1 MEQVGQQRLPSDHR
15 NVSFAL
21 KVAGWLVPDVRR
33 HLFLL
38 LWICG
43 VPIHV
48 QYVVHLLRM
57 SAVPLEMAMTDT
69 TTQTVR
75 NPGIYAAMEAHAS
88 PVPPEET
95 SMREVALD
103 ILFAQVAADCRAANA
118 QVRQASLS
126 SEAWSEV
133 QSLSYRVDAAGVT
146 QIVAQDATAK
156 GEVLALLP
164 SAASLEELEAMYFTA
179 IDQARRFRE
188 QYTFPR
194 SHSHASREGDSRTHS
209 KKEESSRRHGVQGEA
224 GVGIDVIIVDSEDD
238 DARPLKQPDIVV
250 LSDDDG
256 GDSCSCCCH
265 PPAKRRR
272 GFSAEAVYE
281 VVE

>member
-1 MEQVGQQRLPSDHR
+1 MEPVGKQQLPSDYR
-15 NVSFAL
+15 SAPFAL

-69 TTQTVR
+69 ITQTVR
-75 NPGIYAAMEAHAS
+75 NPGIYAAVEAHAS
-88 PVPPEET
+88 PVPLEET
-95 SMREVALD
+95 SIREVALD
-103 ILFAQVAADCRAANA
+103 ILFAQVEADCRAANA

-133 QSLSYRVDAAGVT
+133 RSLSYRVDAAGVT
-146 QIVAQDATAK
+146 RIVAQDATAK

-164 SAASLEELEAMYFTA
+164 AAASLEELEAMYFTA

-188 QYTFPR
+188 QYTFPQP
-194 SHSHASREGDSRTHS
+194 HSHAGREGDSRTHPT
-209 KKEESSRRHGVQGEA
+209 KEQSSRRPGVQGEA
-224 GVGIDVIIVDSEDD
+224 GVAADVIVVDSEDD
-238 DARPLKQPDIVV
+238 DARSLKQPNIVV
-250 LSDDDG
+250 LSDDDDG
-256 GDSCSCCCH
+256 GSCSCSCH

-272 GFSAEAVYE
+272 GVSAESVYE
-281 VVE
+281 VVD